1 MLLLQSLQQLYELSI
16 FFVLLVKEQKLR
28 GLK

>member
-1 MLLLQSLQQLYELSI
+1 MLFLQALQQLYELSI